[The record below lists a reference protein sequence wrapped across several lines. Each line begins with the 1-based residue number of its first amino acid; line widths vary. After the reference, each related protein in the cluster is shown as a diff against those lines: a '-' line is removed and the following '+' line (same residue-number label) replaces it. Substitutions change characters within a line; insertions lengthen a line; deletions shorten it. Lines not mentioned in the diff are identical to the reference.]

1 MTSETRG
8 LAGNHTTAAS
18 PFITHL
24 RPATNRAPS
33 CVLETFVDFALHTH
47 NFPIPG
53 HAWAHAH
60 SSLALL
66 MPSLLKAPI
75 MISSKGTPPKNP
87 SSAIR
92 NQITRLVNPY
102 QATMPTGA
110 AHDPATS
117 QDTFYHRTLPAWR
130 IPPGSICN
138 RGRDERPTEHQL
150 CRNNGQRIATKLLCP

>member
-18 PFITHL
+18 RFITHL

-33 CVLETFVDFALHTH
+33 CVLETFVDFALHTQLP
-47 NFPIPG
+47 NSGSCMGPC
-53 HAWAHAH
+53 
-60 SSLALL
+60 
-66 MPSLLKAPI
+66 SLLPCAINAQPAQGADNDFI
-75 MISSKGTPPKNP
+75 QRHAPKNP

-117 QDTFYHRTLPAWR
+117 QDTFYHRTLSAWR